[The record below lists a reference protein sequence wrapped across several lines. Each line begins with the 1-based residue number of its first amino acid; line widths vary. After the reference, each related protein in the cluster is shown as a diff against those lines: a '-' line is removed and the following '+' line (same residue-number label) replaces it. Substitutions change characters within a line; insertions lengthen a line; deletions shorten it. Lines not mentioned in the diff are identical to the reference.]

1 MANNDNLNLSRETG
15 ADIEKPDGKGRLI
28 AVVTLVLVL
37 VLLLLAVGAGAY
49 YFLRAGGDRP
59 VEGSEAPVA
68 GAPREPREPIYA
80 DVNKVLAT
88 FQYGGKTH
96 YVQADVQLM
105 SYSPRVIEQV
115 RRDMPAIRDR
125 LLFLISAQDFAVLKT
140 LEGKEALRADALQAV
155 NTILGLAPPDVVEAL
170 YFEDFILQ

>member
-1 MANNDNLNLSRETG
+1 MAKNDNLNLSRETG
-15 ADIEKPDGKGRLI
+15 ADTEKPDSKGRLI
-28 AVVTLVLVL
+28 AIVTLVLVL
-37 VLLLLAVGAGAY
+37 VLLLLAAGAGAY
-49 YFLRAGGDRP
+49 YFLLARGDRS
-59 VEGSEAPVA
+59 VEGSEPPVA
-68 GAPREPREPIYA
+68 RAPREPIYA

-88 FQYGGKTH
+88 FQYGGRTR